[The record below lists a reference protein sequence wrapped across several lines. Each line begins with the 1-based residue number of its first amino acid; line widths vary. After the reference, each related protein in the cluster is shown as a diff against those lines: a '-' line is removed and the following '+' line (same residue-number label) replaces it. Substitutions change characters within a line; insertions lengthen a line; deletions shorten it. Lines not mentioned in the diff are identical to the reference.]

1 MTVQTVEKERDGHWH
16 THTNGD
22 LHTIAPITF
31 PFLVVFFFGGGAFHG
46 LFVDSDHFELNLLW
60 CIECLDLL
68 GGKREEKNLMMS
80 RTRRQAK
87 AMREDQECRKGHKVF
102 VTATT
107 ALG

>member
-1 MTVQTVEKERDGHWH
+1 M
-16 THTNGD
+16 
-22 LHTIAPITF
+22 
-31 PFLVVFFFGGGAFHG
+31 
-46 LFVDSDHFELNLLW
+46 
-60 CIECLDLL
+60 DLL

-87 AMREDQECRKGHKVF
+87 GVREDQECRKGHKVF